1 MAAKRK
7 DEGASDASEAATKLS
22 RLLQT
27 ENELE
32 AMLADARQQ
41 AKQLVESAHASAEAQ
56 RQRFESEIE
65 AGDAEVRDRIARARD
80 DQIESIRERTR
91 QKTNRLR
98 ALDDT
103 KITELA
109 HHVLDLLL
117 DRSGSGGA
125 R

>member
-1 MAAKRK
+1 MAATRK
-7 DEGASDASEAATKLS
+7 DEGVPDASEATTKLS

-41 AKQLVESAHASAEAQ
+41 AKQLVESARASAEA
-56 RQRFESEIE
+56 RLQRFESEIE
-65 AGDAEVRDRIARARD
+65 AGDAEVRDRIARERD
-80 DQIESIRERTR
+80 AQIESIRERTR
-91 QKTNRLR
+91 QEANRLD
-98 ALDDT
+98 ALNDS

-117 DRSGSGGA
+117 DRSGPGGA